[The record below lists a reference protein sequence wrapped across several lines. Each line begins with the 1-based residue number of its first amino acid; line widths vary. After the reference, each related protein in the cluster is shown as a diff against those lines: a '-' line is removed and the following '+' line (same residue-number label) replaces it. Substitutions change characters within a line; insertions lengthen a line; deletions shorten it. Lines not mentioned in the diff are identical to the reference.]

1 MKRYYIFIFNV
12 IKIKIS
18 RILLFRNIL
27 GGIYVRNIKS
37 SKSLVIQLFNIGD
50 EKYLVMF
57 IKFFFRWRRKLYRLL
72 GVS

>member
-37 SKSLVIQLFNIGD
+37 SKSLVI
-50 EKYLVMF
+50 
-57 IKFFFRWRRKLYRLL
+57 
-72 GVS
+72 